1 MGFVYT
7 INYTKNTFDM
17 KKEVLFLFGSGI
29 SFETGM
35 PSTRDILEKIQ
46 SKNFDDIHLEYN
58 LTHQD
63 ENQHIYKE
71 IIAYVYSKLNE
82 VKSSLKLFVLDEEIS
97 YEDVYSTLIQ
107 ILEYYR
113 GLYNLSALPFLDE
126 IWFKVKEISGS
137 PENKI
142 GDTVWNTIIFFNWAI
157 REILLRTKDNLIPI
171 KENIKGFGFLEQ
183 LQEEHNISDV
193 YLFSLNHDLLIENYL
208 GELID
213 TPFEKYAEDCNLKIY
228 KKDFFDK
235 SKKFHL
241 YKLHGSVNWF
251 ASDKFPYLDRGNLFE
266 YNASENYMEYYTE
279 KMAPDGYHVMP
290 KILTGAG
297 IKEYYYQQGVY
308 SDLIAKFR
316 YKLNDTTAL
325 FVSGYGWKDSGI
337 NNMIIDWLMKD
348 NNRKV
353 IIFSKDI
360 SATNYKLDSSSI
372 EKNMPPKLLWLY
384 WDRFIS
390 KNRII
395 LIDKWIS
402 ESGVDVD
409 ILSNL

>member
-1 MGFVYT
+1 
-7 INYTKNTFDM
+7 M

-35 PSTRDILEKIQ
+35 PNTMDILEKIQ
-46 SKNFDDIHLEYN
+46 NKDFDGIHF
-58 LTHQD
+58 QD
-63 ENQHIYKE
+63 EKLHIYKE
-71 IIAYVYSKLNE
+71 IITYVYSKLNE
-82 VKSSLKLFVLDEEIS
+82 AKRSLKLFVLDEEIS

-113 GLYNLSALPFLDE
+113 GFYNLSALPFLDE
-126 IWFKVKEISGS
+126 IWCKIKEISGS

-157 REILLRTKDNLIPI
+157 REILLRTKDNLIPT
-171 KENIKGFGFLEQ
+171 KENIKGFGFFEQ
-183 LQEEHNISDV
+183 LQEEHNISDIYV
-193 YLFSLNHDLLIENYL
+193 FSLNHDLLIENYL

-279 KMAPDGYHVMP
+279 KMALDGYPVMP

-316 YKLNDTTAL
+316 YKLNDATVL

-337 NNMIIDWLMKD
+337 NNIIIDWLMKD

-360 SATNYKLDSSSI
+360 SATNYKSDSSI
-372 EKNMPPKLLWLY
+372 KNMPPKLLWLY

-390 KNRII
+390 ENRIT
-395 LIDKWIS
+395 LMDKWIS
-402 ESGVDVD
+402 ECDVGVD